1 MKRKLQV
8 IAMTIMTLF
17 VISQANAQVPYGLN
31 SHRSASATLFIDFDG
46 QTVVS
51 PYWNGGNP
59 IFCAP
64 TALTNAQMIRVFNQV
79 SEDFR
84 PFNINITTDSAV
96 YFAAPAT
103 KRQRIIVTPT
113 SSWYG
118 SAGGVAYVESFRWGL
133 EIPGFVFSTLLSNN
147 DKRVAEATSHES
159 GHTLGLYHQSQY
171 NSTCGFVNEYNP
183 GIGTTSSEI
192 SWAPIMGNSY
202 SRNLTLWHNG
212 PNSFGCNNLQDDLS
226 VLSGAANG
234 FGFRADDVANTTA
247 GASNISFSGND
258 YAISGFVNSTN
269 DVDMFKLQLT
279 SAGRFTLN
287 GLPYSVAP
295 TNNTSANI
303 DLQVS
308 LLNQSGTTIA
318 TFNPT
323 TSVRAII
330 DSTLAAG
337 TYYVRVSN
345 TSNIYASNYGM
356 LGNYAMTGTF
366 TANSTL
372 PIYSLVLTGNNNKGK
387 HELNWTIV
395 ADEALENI
403 TIETSADGH
412 NFTKIQDVEGSSRN
426 FSYQPVAG
434 GNRFYRLH
442 VVTASQLEYFSNI
455 VSVRAAANT
464 SKVKILNNNI
474 TGNDILVQSQGN
486 YNFRLID
493 MGGRQLTGGKM
504 NTGFNRISTPSL
516 QSGVYLLQVMD
527 GTEITTERL
536 MVR

>member
-8 IAMTIMTLF
+8 ILLTIMTLF
-17 VISQANAQVPYGLN
+17 IISQANAQAPYGLN
-31 SHRSASATLFIDFDG
+31 SYRSASATIFIDFDG

-59 IFCAP
+59 IFCTPA
-64 TALTNAQMIRVFNQV
+64 ALTNAQMIRVFNQV

-147 DKRVAEATSHES
+147 DKRVSEATSHET
-159 GHTLGLYHQSQY
+159 GHTLGLYHQAQF
-171 NSTCGFVNEYNP
+171 NSTCGFVSEYYA
-183 GIGTTSSEI
+183 GVGSGEI

-226 VLSGAANG
+226 ILSGTANG
-234 FGFRADDVANTTA
+234 FGYRTDDVANTTA
-247 GASNISFSGND
+247 SASNISFSGND
-258 YAISGFVNSTN
+258 YAINGFVNSTN
-269 DVDMFKLQLT
+269 DVDMFRLNVT
-279 SAGRFTLN
+279 AAGRFTLN
-287 GLPYSVAP
+287 GLPYSVVP
-295 TNNTSANI
+295 TTNTSANI
-303 DLQVS
+303 DLQVT
-308 LLNQSGTTIA
+308 LLNNSGSTIA
-318 TFNPT
+318 TFNPS

-345 TSNIYASNYGM
+345 TSNANATNYGM
-356 LGNYAMTGTF
+356 LGNYSMTGTF
-366 TANSTL
+366 VANSTL
-372 PIYSLVLTGNNNKGK
+372 PVYSLVLTGNNNKGK

-395 ADEALENI
+395 ADEEIENI
-403 TIETSADGH
+403 SIETSADGTS
-412 NFTKIQDVEGSSRN
+412 FTKMQDVDGNSRS
-426 FSYQPVAG
+426 FGYQPVSG
-434 GNRFYRLH
+434 GNRFYRIH
-442 VVTASQLEYFSNI
+442 VVTASQLEYYSNI
-455 VSVRAAANT
+455 VSVRATSNT
-464 SKVKILNNNI
+464 SKVKILNNVI

-486 YNFRLID
+486 YTYRLLD
-493 MGGRQLTGGKM
+493 MGGRNLTSGRM
-504 NTGFNRISTPSL
+504 NTGFNRIISPSI
-516 QSGVYLLQVMD
+516 QSGVYLLQVID
-527 GTEITTERL
+527 GADIMTERL
-536 MVR
+536 MVQ